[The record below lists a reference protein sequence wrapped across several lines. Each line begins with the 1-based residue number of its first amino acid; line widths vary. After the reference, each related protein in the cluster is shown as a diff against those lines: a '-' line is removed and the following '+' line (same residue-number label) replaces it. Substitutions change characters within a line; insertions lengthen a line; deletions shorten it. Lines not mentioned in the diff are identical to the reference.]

1 MDISAA
7 KTKYFRS
14 VLSSRWTDRAI
25 RWGLGLIFIY
35 AGGSKLLAPKA
46 FARVISGYDLVPDP
60 LLPVVAIGLPA
71 LELLAGV
78 GLIFKIRGSLSV
90 ISGLLL
96 LFMAILGYGI
106 WQDLDVDCGCFTPEE
121 LAEKDGLKRAFY
133 RDLAM
138 MAGALFLFWSQRLK
152 FTKRPPEFGKA
163 AYQKGRK

>member
-1 MDISAA
+1 MDIPAV
-7 KTKYFRS
+7 KIKFIRKI
-14 VLSSRWTDRAI
+14 LSSPWTDRAI
-25 RWGLGLIFIY
+25 RWSLGLIFIY
-35 AGGSKLLAPKA
+35 AGGSKLLAPRA
-46 FARVISGYDLVPDP
+46 FARVISGYDLIPEP

-78 GLIFKIRGSLSV
+78 GLIFKIRGSLPV

-96 LFMAILGYGI
+96 LFLAVLGYGI

-138 MAGALFLFWSQRLK
+138 MGAALFLFWSQRLK
-152 FTKRPPEFGKA
+152 FTKQPSS
-163 AYQKGRK
+163 

>member
-1 MDISAA
+1 MDIFVNRIKFIRSA
-7 KTKYFRS
+7 
-14 VLSSRWTDRAI
+14 LSSPWTDRAI

-35 AGGSKLLAPKA
+35 AGGSKLLAPRA
-46 FARVISGYDLVPDP
+46 FARVISGYDLIPEP

-78 GLIFKIRGSLSV
+78 GLIFKIRGSLPV

-96 LFMAILGYGI
+96 LFIAVLGYGI

-138 MAGALFLFWSQRLK
+138 MGAALFLFWSQRLK
-152 FTKRPPEFGKA
+152 FTRQPSS
-163 AYQKGRK
+163 